1 MKKILLATA
10 AIIGAAQP
18 ALAQDASSFD
28 GVYAGVQVVG
38 ARVQET
44 YNDSQE
50 WYFDNITVRKEKT
63 GAIAGLHAGYNSVHG
78 ALLVGVEAEVNFGV
92 IDTFA
97 ETTPIDPSYSIGSRT
112 SVLGSARV
120 KLGVTDGKFAAHVNG
135 GYAFSNTKHNYMESD
150 GSDEYF
156 NDNGDRSGWVL
167 GFGVDY
173 AVSSRTS
180 LGIAFSHYQFGT
192 EDHTLLDRSGVLS
205 DCSGWTAA
213 APDGLC
219 HFPMRNK
226 IETMAVKYSYRF

>member
-1 MKKILLATA
+1 MKKLTLAAT

-18 ALAQDASSFD
+18 ALAQDASNFD
-28 GVYAGVQVVG
+28 GIYAGVQVAG
-38 ARVQET
+38 ARVHDT

-50 WYFDNITVRKEKT
+50 WYFDDITVRKEKT

-78 ALLVGVEAEVNFGV
+78 ALLVGVEAELNFGV

-97 ETTPIDPSYSIGSRT
+97 ETTPNDPSYEIGSRT
-112 SVLGSARV
+112 SMLGSARV

-135 GYAFSNTKHNYMESD
+135 GFAFSNTKHNYLESD
-150 GSDEYF
+150 GSGEYF

-173 AVSSRTS
+173 AISPRSS
-180 LGIAFSHYQFGT
+180 LGLAFSHYQFGT
-192 EDHTLLDRSGVLS
+192 TDHLLLEPTAVLA
-205 DCSGWTAA
+205 DCSGWTTA

-226 IETMAVKYSYRF
+226 FETVAVKYSYRF